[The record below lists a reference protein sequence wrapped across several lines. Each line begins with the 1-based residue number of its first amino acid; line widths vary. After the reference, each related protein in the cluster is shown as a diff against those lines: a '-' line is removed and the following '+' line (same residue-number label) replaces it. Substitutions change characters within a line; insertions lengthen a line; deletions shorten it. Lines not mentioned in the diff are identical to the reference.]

1 MTFFSGPRS
10 LKSELQILFLCI
22 GSAFLVLATILLFQ
36 NGQAALRRQ
45 ILGTATT
52 AAETAASLIAVED
65 HQAIRTPAD
74 MNTPGFRTIVTNL
87 GALRRANPSIYHL
100 FTLAP
105 LGQLGRWGV
114 VVDMG
119 GTAPVRDESELRR
132 GRLPIGSPP
141 PPSVPPALIVRG
153 MSGTNAEILD
163 ITHPDRARVV
173 ALAPIRTVGGAAVGL
188 VVVELSASS
197 LIAEARLLW
206 YVSIGVFLLGLVA
219 SVIASTFVS
228 RWVTRPIENLL
239 KGVEEI
245 ARGNLSARVATD
257 LQANELGSLAGAFN
271 HMAEGLEVSQKR
283 NTAHQSRL
291 HQLHQLGSNSASSL
305 DVPTILELAA
315 GGLLAIC
322 GGAEAY
328 AGASTRREP
337 TVRLW
342 AASASGSDRPDTSSW
357 TAPLDRLSHVL
368 GGESRLLERAEFRAA
383 GLECLESRPGACAL
397 VAPLRVSDEPLGL
410 LVVLGDRGAF
420 HDDSISVASLF
431 AAQVS
436 AAVSNAR
443 NFEQLKALDRSKS
456 EFLSIASHE
465 MRTPLT
471 VMKSSLDILTN
482 TPQFTYNNDQ
492 MQMMAFCQES
502 VERLIGL
509 VRDIL
514 DISRIEAGVLSLQLT
529 PTSLNDL
536 IEKCLHW
543 VPQLPGGQGVEL
555 DARLPSVPAMVM
567 ADANR
572 ISQVLDNVVSNAIKF
587 SKPGGKVSIEVRPS
601 GDDFEVVVTDQGKG
615 IAAEDLERIFG
626 KFYQV
631 EEATTREQGG
641 TGLGLAIC
649 RGIIEAHRGK
659 IWAESDLGHGS
670 HFHFTLARWADI
682 SGRDPRD
689 TRVSVPSLLS
699 SLRSAG
705 RSPTRSRD

>member
-1 MTFFSGPRS
+1 MSFFSGPRS

-119 GTAPVRDESELRR
+119 GTAPVRDENELRR

-141 PPSVPPALIVRG
+141 PPSVPGDLIVRG
-153 MSGTNAEILD
+153 MSGTDAEILD
-163 ITHPDRARVV
+163 ITHPEQARVV
-173 ALAPIRTVGGAAVGL
+173 AVSPIRTVGGTSVGL

-245 ARGNLSARVATD
+245 AKGNLSARVATD
-257 LQANELGSLAGAFN
+257 LQANELGSLAAAFN
-271 HMAEGLEVSQKR
+271 HMAEGLEVSQTR
-283 NTAHQSRL
+283 NVAHQSRL
-291 HQLHQLGSNSASSL
+291 HQLHKLGSSAASTL
-305 DVPTILELAA
+305 DVPSILVLAA
-315 GGLLAIC
+315 GGLRAIC
-322 GGAEAY
+322 GGSEAY
-328 AGASTRREP
+328 AGAATRREP
-337 TVRLW
+337 TVRVW
-342 AASASGSDRPDTSSW
+342 AASGDGGDTTGW
-357 TAPLDRLSHVL
+357 EVPLDRLSHVL
-368 GGESRLLERAEFRAA
+368 GGESRLLAKAELRSA
-383 GLECLESRPGACAL
+383 GLECLETRPGECAL

-410 LVVLGDRGAF
+410 LVALGPRAAF

-436 AAVSNAR
+436 SAVSNAR
-443 NFEQLKALDRSKS
+443 NFEQIMALDRSKS

-471 VMKSSLDILTN
+471 VMKSSLDILMN

-492 MQMMAFCQES
+492 MQMLAFCQES

-514 DISRIEAGVLSLQLT
+514 DISRIEAGVLSFQLS
-529 PTSLNDL
+529 PVSLNEL

-555 DARLPSVPAMVM
+555 EARLPSVPAMVM
-567 ADANR
+567 ADASR

-587 SKPGGKVSIEVRPS
+587 SKPGGKVSIEVRPC
-601 GDDFEVVVTDQGKG
+601 GDDYEVVVSDQGKG

-649 RGIIEAHRGK
+649 RGILEAHHGK
-659 IWAESDLGHGS
+659 IWAESELGRGS
-670 HFHFTLARWADI
+670 RFHFTLARWVDA
-682 SGRDPRD
+682 SGRDSRD

-699 SLRSAG
+699 ALRSESPG
-705 RSPTRSRD
+705 PTRSRD

>member
-1 MTFFSGPRS
+1 MSFFSGPRS
-10 LKSELQILFLCI
+10 LKSELQILFLCV

-65 HQAIRTPAD
+65 HQLIRTPAD

-105 LGQLGRWGV
+105 LGQLGRWGL

-119 GTAPVRDESELRR
+119 GTAPVLDEGELRR

-141 PPSVPPALIVRG
+141 PASVPPELIVRG

-163 ITHPDRARVV
+163 ITHPEKARVV
-173 ALAPIRTVGGAAVGL
+173 AVSPIRTVGGASVGL

-197 LIAEARLLW
+197 LISEARLLW

-219 SVIASTFVS
+219 SVLASTFVS

-245 ARGNLSARVATD
+245 AKGNLSARVAVD
-257 LQANELGSLAGAFN
+257 LQANELGALAGAFN
-271 HMAEGLEVSQKR
+271 HMAEGLEVSQTR
-283 NTAHQSRL
+283 NVAHQSRL
-291 HQLHQLGSNSASSL
+291 HQLHQLGSSAASTQEL
-305 DVPTILELAA
+305 RTILDIAA
-315 GGLLAIC
+315 GGLRAIC
-322 GGAEAY
+322 GGTEAF

-337 TVRLW
+337 VVRLW
-342 AASASGSDRPDTSSW
+342 GQSGPDAVDVSKW
-357 TAPLDRLSHVL
+357 EAPLDRLSPVL
-368 GGESRLLERAEFRAA
+368 GGESRLLSRPEFRAA
-383 GLECLESRPGACAL
+383 GLECLESRPGECAL
-397 VAPLRVSDEPLGL
+397 VSPLRVSDEPLGL
-410 LVVLGDRGAF
+410 LVSLGDRAAF

-436 AAVSNAR
+436 AAASNAR

-471 VMKSSLDILTN
+471 VMKSSLDILMN

-492 MQMMAFCQES
+492 MQMLAFCQES

-536 IEKCLHW
+536 IEKCMHW
-543 VPQLPGGQGVEL
+543 VPQVPGGQGIEL
-555 DARLPSVPAMVM
+555 EARLPSVPAMVM

-587 SKPGGKVSIEVRPS
+587 SKPGGKVSIEVRRRE
-601 GDDFEVVVTDQGKG
+601 GDYEVIVSDQGKG
-615 IAAEDLERIFG
+615 IAAEELEQIFG

-649 RGIIEAHRGK
+649 RGIIEAHRGE
-659 IWAESDLGHGS
+659 IWAESELGHGS
-670 HFHFTLARWADI
+670 SFHFTLACWVDA

-699 SLRSAG
+699 SLRSEG
-705 RSPTRSRD
+705 TRPTRSRD